1 MFLTLTPSKQHS
13 MEKTPVSLNV
23 EVKPFINDNGSDEG
37 ISSITSSLKGDS
49 NHGVVSVIQN
59 ENGSPESNSEQ
70 PTVPVPDG
78 TLLTDGIPAALVKTQ
93 IEDSVLPPGRN
104 SNQDT
109 VATETINATN
119 PALEDLMLPA
129 TRLRRH
135 LADTNDLIV
144 CPGVYDG
151 FSARIALA
159 VGFDALYMVKSM
171 IIFPQN
177 RYLHSTDRC
186 WHHSVSS
193 RAAGPW
199 SCTACRYASSGGHD
213 CQSRPLGHSSNC

>member
-1 MFLTLTPSKQHS
+1 
-13 MEKTPVSLNV
+13 MEKSPVSLNV
-23 EVKPFINDNGSDEG
+23 EVKPFINDNVSDEG
-37 ISSITSSLKGDS
+37 LSSIASSLKGDS
-49 NHGVVSVIQN
+49 NHGMISVIQN
-59 ENGSPESNSEQ
+59 AEGSPESNSEN
-70 PTVPVPDG
+70 PIVPVPDG

-93 IEDSVLPPGRN
+93 IEDSVLPPGQN

-135 LADTNDLIV
+135 LADTSDLIV

-159 VGFDALYMVKSM
+159 VGFDALYMVNRLIFSPFSM
-171 IIFPQN
+171 I
-177 RYLHSTDRC
+177 LM
-186 WHHSVSS
+186 
-193 RAAGPW
+193 
-199 SCTACRYASSGGHD
+199 
-213 CQSRPLGHSSNC
+213 